1 MISLTKTPAMKRVLL
16 LLLLAVSVLPSMAQK
31 NLNPAPVIQRCA
43 TQEAIERRYL
53 TDPMFRMQMEQRER
67 DFQQWLAAHPGGA
80 PVTEALTGIVT
91 IPVVVHVVLPNPQ
104 IVTDADIEYFINR
117 LNLDFSGLNPDSTN
131 GTLFYGVRGHS
142 LLRFC
147 LAKRDPSGNY
157 TSGIERRVGSVPIG
171 FGEPQAIKSFASGG
185 LSPWN
190 TSNYY
195 NVWVGLSSGGLLG
208 IAPEIGPGTATS
220 DGVCINYQAFA
231 NNPCYTIGAFN
242 LARTAVHEIGH
253 NFGLYHTF
261 QGGCAATNDMG
272 QLTSP
277 GCVLPAPVLALTD
290 DTPAQSASTSGCPAG
305 TVAAG
310 CASSPNPPGK
320 QYQNYMDYTDD
331 ACYSMFSNTQ
341 VERMHWVTEN
351 CRAGYLTSN
360 GCQLPASTVPLDAA
374 AIEVISPTG
383 SEVVGCSVI
392 NYPLSG
398 CSGAFTPKVRIENRG
413 STTLTSVTVQM
424 TLNGV
429 PVPAQTFSVNLA
441 YGKNTVVT
449 LAGATAVP
457 GANTIS
463 FTVSN
468 PNGGADGNAAN
479 NTIAIN
485 PTFTP
490 PAATA
495 LPFAQDFTGVTFP
508 PANMTIN
515 NPNANNTWV
524 RSANGNGNAGSAF
537 IDNYN
542 FNLTGQTDDIRTR
555 LLAVPLVDSLILT
568 FDLAHK
574 NFPGFNDRL
583 QVLVSSDCG
592 TTLTASGTN
601 PVFDRSGAAL
611 ATAGSSTANYTTPAA
626 GDWRNQRV
634 AIFVGAGSPFA
645 TSGNII
651 VVFRATN
658 GYGNNIFLDN
668 INIAPKYDR
677 DMQVTAIINPVA
689 VQCAGSITPLVTVR
703 NNGIQTVDS
712 YRVGYIVD
720 NGTPVVSPV
729 INTPLAPGATTNVT
743 LAAFTPAAGNHT
755 FRSYTQDPVSA
766 SGSGEQLP
774 GNDTASIAFTI
785 LPSLA
790 NINENFVA
798 VTFPPVSWGLLNPNA
813 NNTWVRNANGNGNA
827 GSMFIDNYNFNL
839 TGQIDEMQLPSVNTT
854 GASTLFVA
862 FDLAHKNFPG
872 FNDRLQVLYSTDC
885 GVTWAST
892 GFDRSGAALA
902 TAGSST
908 ANYTA
913 PAAADWV
920 RQTVAINLCTSPA
933 PQVRVAFR
941 ATNGYGNNIFLDN
954 ISVAPGSPT
963 VTQPANQT
971 VCNGAATTAVTFTG
985 TVAGT
990 TFSWTNNTPSIGLA
1004 ANGTGN
1010 IAAFNAVNTGAA
1022 PVVATITVT
1031 PAVGTC
1037 TGTPA
1042 TFTITVNPTPNAVAT
1057 PASQTICT
1065 GTAMTTIA
1073 LTSAVSGTT
1082 YTWTRDNTATAT
1094 GIAPNG
1100 SGNISGSLTNT
1111 TTSPVTVTFT
1121 ITPSANGCT
1130 GAPITATVTVNPLPT
1145 ITCPANITVPST
1157 LGFCTAPVTYTPTA
1171 TGVPTPVFSYSTT
1184 GATVASGSGTGSG
1197 LTFNLGVTTVNLTA
1211 TNACGAASCSFT
1223 VTVTDSQ
1230 LPVVTQQPA
1239 NRTVCAGSN
1248 ATFSVTA
1255 TNVLSYQ
1262 WQQWNGSAWNN
1273 IPGATASTY
1282 TATNVT
1288 QSMNTTSYRA
1298 VLTGLCTVINSNHA
1312 TLYVNPLPTIQL
1324 SASPYLSL
1332 LPNQTTTIT
1341 ATVNPT
1347 GGSFVWSLNGSPIS
1361 GVNGPVLGPL
1371 GVDDIGTYST
1381 RYTDPNGCISTSAN
1395 IVLNGLAGENL
1406 WVYPNPNQGEFVV
1419 RYYNQNNESLTLNI
1433 YNSLG
1438 QRILQ
1443 RVFVTT
1449 TAYTSMNI
1457 NLGSGFSEGVYV
1469 VEVVNSAGQQVG
1481 AKRVVIRHK

>member
-1 MISLTKTPAMKRVLL
+1 MKRAL
-16 LLLLAVSVLPSMAQK
+16 LLLLAAWLIAPAFAQINK
-31 NLNPAPVIQRCA
+31 QKTAPAQPVRCA
-43 TQEAIERRYL
+43 TQEALDRRYQ
-53 TDPMFRMQMEQRER
+53 TDPLYRAMIDQRER
-67 DFQQWLAAHPGGA
+67 DFRLWLANHRNNEVPAA
-80 PVTEALTGIVT
+80 DALTGIVT
-91 IPVVVHVVLPNPQ
+91 IPVVVHIVLPNPA
-104 IVTDADIEYFINR
+104 IVTDADVEYLINR

-131 GTLFYGVRGHS
+131 GTAFYPVRGHS
-142 LLRFC
+142 LIRFC
-147 LAKRDPSGNY
+147 LARRDPSGNY
-157 TSGIERRVGSVPIG
+157 TSGIERRTGAGTIGS
-171 FGEPQAIKSFASGG
+171 GEPQAIKSFGTGG
-185 LSPWN
+185 LNPWN
-190 TSNYY
+190 TSLYY
-195 NVWVGLSSGGLLG
+195 NIWVGTAGGLLG
-208 IAPEIGPGTATS
+208 IAPEIGPGTAAS

-242 LARTAVHEIGH
+242 LGRTAVHEIGH

-261 QGGCAATNDMG
+261 QGGCSATSDMG

-277 GCVLPAPVLALTD
+277 GCALPGPILSLPD
-290 DTPAQSASTSGCPAG
+290 DTPGQSASTAGCPSG
-305 TVAAG
+305 IVAAG
-310 CASSPNPPGK
+310 CAGSPNPPGK

-331 ACYSMFSNTQ
+331 ACYSMFTNTQ

-424 TLNGV
+424 TLNGT
-429 PVPAQTFSVNLA
+429 PLAPQTFSVNIP

-449 LAGATAVP
+449 LAAATAIP

-495 LPFAQDFTGVTFP
+495 LPFAQNFTGVTFP
-508 PANMTIN
+508 PANMTVV

-524 RSANGNGNAGSAF
+524 RNANGNGNAGSAF

-542 FNLTGQTDDIRTR
+542 FNLVGQQDDLRSV
-555 LLAVPLVDSLILT
+555 LLTVPSGVDSLILT

-574 NFPGFNDRL
+574 NFPGLNDRL

-592 TTLTASGTN
+592 TTFTAGTN
-601 PVFDRSGAAL
+601 PVFDRSGATL

-634 AIFVGAGSPFA
+634 AIFVGTGSPFA
-645 TSGNII
+645 ASGSII
-651 VVFRATN
+651 VAFRETN
-658 GYGNNIFLDN
+658 GYGNNIFLEN
-668 INIAPKYDR
+668 INLSAKYDR
-677 DMQVTAIINPVA
+677 DMQAIAILSPTGTLCGGSVTP
-689 VQCAGSITPLVTVR
+689 SVTVK
-703 NNGIQTVDS
+703 NNGIETITAYKVA
-712 YRVGYIVD
+712 YKVD

-729 INTPLAPGATTNVT
+729 ISTPLAPGASTNVT
-743 LAAFTPAAGNHT
+743 LAAFTPAAGAHT
-755 FRSYTQDPVSA
+755 FAAYTLDPVSL

-774 GNDTASIAFTI
+774 ANDTASNTFNV
-785 LPSLA
+785 LPLVAS
-790 NINENFVA
+790 ITENFTA
-798 VTFPPVSWGLLNPNA
+798 VTFPPTNWVLNNPNA

-827 GSMFIDNYNFNL
+827 GSAFIDNYNFNL
-839 TGQIDEMQLPSVNTT
+839 TGQIDELLLPPVNTT
-854 GASTLFVA
+854 GASVLFID

-885 GVTWAST
+885 GVTWLPTS
-892 GFDRSGAALA
+892 FDRSGAALA

-908 ANYTA
+908 ANYTT

-920 RQTVAINLCTSPA
+920 RQSVAINLCTSPQ
-933 PQVRVAFR
+933 PQLRVAFR
-941 ATNGYGNNIFLDN
+941 NTNAYGNNIFLDN
-954 ISVAPGSPT
+954 ISVATGVPN
-963 VTQPANQT
+963 VAQPANQT
-971 VCNGAATTAVTFTG
+971 VCNNAATAAVNFTG
-985 TVAGT
+985 TVPGT

-1004 ANGTGN
+1004 ASGTGN
-1010 IAAFNAVNTGAA
+1010 IASFTATNTGTA

-1031 PAVGTC
+1031 PAVGAC
-1037 TGTPA
+1037 TGTPV
-1042 TFTITVNPTPNAVAT
+1042 TFTITVNPTPNAIAT

-1065 GTAMTTIA
+1065 GTAITPIV
-1073 LTSAVSGTT
+1073 LTSGVAGTT
-1082 YTWTRDNTATAT
+1082 YTWTRDNTATVT
-1094 GIAPNG
+1094 GIAANG
-1100 SGNISGSLTNT
+1100 SGNITGTLTNT
-1111 TTSPVTVTFT
+1111 TTAPVTVTFT

-1130 GAPITATVTVNPLPT
+1130 GPSTTATVTVNPLPT

-1157 LGFCTAPVTYTPTA
+1157 LGLCTAPVTYTPTA
-1171 TGVPTPVFSYSTT
+1171 TGVPTPTFSYSTT
-1184 GATVASGSGTGSG
+1184 GATTASGSGTGSG
-1197 LTFNLGVTTVNLTA
+1197 LLFNVGVTNVTLTA

-1223 VTVTDSQ
+1223 ITVTDAQ

-1255 TNVLSYQ
+1255 TNALSYQ
-1262 WQQWNGSAWNN
+1262 WQQWNGTAWVN
-1273 IPGATASTY
+1273 IAGATASTY
-1282 TATNVT
+1282 TVNSVT
-1288 QSMNTTSYRA
+1288 QSMNTNTFRA
-1298 VLTGLCTVINSNHA
+1298 QVIGLCTTVSSGSA
-1312 TLYVNPLPTIQL
+1312 TLFVNPLPTVLI
-1324 SASPYLSL
+1324 SASPTQSV

-1341 ATVNPT
+1341 ATASPA
-1347 GGSFVWSLNGSPIS
+1347 GGSYVWLFNGSPIS
-1361 GVNGPVLGPL
+1361 GASGPVLGPL
-1371 GVDDIGTYST
+1371 GVADIGAYSV
-1381 RYTDPNGCISTSAN
+1381 RYTDPNGCVSTSSIIN
-1395 IVLNGLAGENL
+1395 ITGTPGTRL
-1406 WVYPNPNQGEFVV
+1406 WVYPNPNRGQFVV
-1419 RYYNQNNESLTLNI
+1419 RYYNQVNETLTLNI

-1443 RVFVTT
+1443 KVFVSTT
-1449 TAYTSMNI
+1449 PYSNMDIDLADRH
-1457 NLGSGFSEGVYV
+1457 SEGVFI
-1469 VEVVNSAGQQVG
+1469 VELVNSAGVQVG
-1481 AKRVVIRHK
+1481 AEKVVIRH

>member
-1 MISLTKTPAMKRVLL
+1 MKRVLPL
-16 LLLLAVSVLPSMAQK
+16 LFLALGILPAMAQK
-31 NLNPAPVIQRCA
+31 NVNPSPQIQRCA
-43 TQEAIERRYL
+43 TQEAIERRYH
-53 TDPMFRMQMEQRER
+53 TDPIFRMQMEQRER
-67 DFQQWLAAHPGGA
+67 NFQEWLAAHPNGA

-91 IPVVVHVVLPNPQ
+91 IPVVVHIVLPNPQ
-104 IVTDADIEYFINR
+104 IITEDDVEYFINR

-131 GTLFYGVRGHS
+131 GVPFYGVRGHS
-142 LLRFC
+142 LIRFC
-147 LAKRDPSGNY
+147 LARRDPAGNF
-157 TSGIERRVGSVPIG
+157 TNGIERRVGAGNIG
-171 FGEPQAIKSFASGG
+171 ASEPQAIKNFGTGG
-185 LSPWN
+185 LAPWN
-190 TSNYY
+190 TSLYY
-195 NVWVGLSSGGLLG
+195 NVWIGQGGGLLG

-290 DTPAQSASTSGCPAG
+290 DTPAQSASTSGCPTG
-305 TVAAG
+305 TAAAG

-360 GCQLPASTVPLDAA
+360 GCQLPAGTVALDAA
-374 AIEVISPTG
+374 ISEVVSPGG
-383 SEVVGCSVI
+383 SEVVGCSVVT
-392 NYPLSG
+392 YTVTG
-398 CSGAFTPKVRIENRG
+398 CSGNFTPKIRIQNQG
-413 STTLTSVTVQM
+413 SATLTSVTVQL
-424 TLNGV
+424 TLNGT
-429 PVPAQTFSVNLA
+429 PLAPQTLPVNLA
-441 YGKNTVVT
+441 NGRSQVVSLSAAT
-449 LAGATAVP
+449 LASGV
-457 GANTIS
+457 NSLS
-463 FTVSN
+463 FTVSA
-468 PNGGADGNAAN
+468 PNGGVDGNAAN
-479 NTIAIN
+479 NTFVSNA
-485 PTFTP
+485 TFTP
-490 PAATA
+490 PAAAA
-495 LPFAQDFTGVTFP
+495 LPFAQNFTAVTFP
-508 PANMTIN
+508 PTNMTIV

-524 RSANGNGNAGSAF
+524 RNANGNGNAGSAF

-542 FNLTGQTDDIRTR
+542 FNLVGQVDELRSV
-555 LLAVPLVDSLILT
+555 LLAVPPLVDSIILT

-574 NFPGFNDRL
+574 NFPGLNDRL

-592 TTLTASGTN
+592 TTFTAGTN

-626 GDWRNQRV
+626 GDWRNQRL
-634 AIFVGAGSPFA
+634 AIYTGAGSPYN

-651 VVFRATN
+651 FSFRVTN
-658 GYGNNIFLDN
+658 GYSNNIFLEN
-668 INIAPKYDR
+668 INLSAKFDR
-677 DMQVTAIINPVA
+677 DMQVTTVINPVA
-689 VQCAGSITPLVTVR
+689 VQCAGSITPVVTVR
-703 NNGIQTVDS
+703 NNGIETVDS

-720 NGTPVVSPV
+720 NGTPVLSAV
-729 INTPLAPGATTNVT
+729 INTPLAPGSTTNVT

-755 FRSYTQDPVSA
+755 IRSYTQDPVSA
-766 SGSGEQLP
+766 SGSGEQVP
-774 GNDTASIAFTI
+774 SNDTASIAFTV
-785 LPSLA
+785 LPNLA
-790 NINENFVA
+790 NISENFVA
-798 VTFPPVSWGLLNPNA
+798 ATFPPANWTLVNPNA

-839 TGQIDEMQLPSVNTT
+839 TGQTDEMQLPSVNTT
-854 GASTLFVA
+854 GASTLFID

-872 FNDRLQVLYSTDC
+872 FSDRLQVLYSTDC
-885 GVTWAST
+885 GVSWQATS
-892 GFDRSGAALA
+892 FDRSGAALA

-908 ANYTA
+908 ANYTT
-913 PAAADWV
+913 PAAGDWV
-920 RQTVAINLCTSPA
+920 RQTVAINLCTSPV

-941 ATNGYGNNIFLDN
+941 ATNAYGNNIFLDN

-963 VTQPANQT
+963 VAQPANQT
-971 VCNGAATTAVTFTG
+971 VCNGAATSAVTFTG

-990 TFSWTNNTPSIGLA
+990 TFTWTNNTPSIGLA
-1004 ANGTGN
+1004 ASGTGN
-1010 IAAFNAVNTGAA
+1010 IASFTAVNTGTA

-1037 TGTPA
+1037 TGTPV
-1042 TFTITVNPTPNAVAT
+1042 TFTITVNPTPNVVAT

-1065 GTAMTTIA
+1065 GTAITTIA

-1082 YTWTRDNTATAT
+1082 YIWTRNNTATVT
-1094 GIAPNG
+1094 GIAANG

-1111 TTSPVTVTFT
+1111 TTAPATVTFT
-1121 ITPSANGCT
+1121 ITPSANGCP

-1157 LGFCTAPVTYTPTA
+1157 LGLCTAPVTYTPTA

-1230 LPVVTQQPA
+1230 LPVVSQQPA
-1239 NRTVCAGSN
+1239 NRTVCSGSN

-1262 WQQWNGSAWNN
+1262 WQQWNGTTWNN
-1273 IPGATASTY
+1273 ISGATASTY

-1288 QSMNTTSYRA
+1288 LSMNTTSYRA
-1298 VLTGLCTVINSNHA
+1298 VLTGLCTVVNSNHA
-1312 TLYVNPLPTIQL
+1312 TLYVNSLPTIAL
-1324 SASPYLSL
+1324 TASPSVAL

-1347 GGSFVWSLNGSPIS
+1347 GGSFVWLLNGSPIT
-1361 GVNGPVLGPL
+1361 GVSGPVLGPL
-1371 GVDDIGTYST
+1371 GVDDIGTYTS
-1381 RYTDPNGCISTSAN
+1381 RYTDPNGCVSISSSIA
-1395 IVLNGLAGENL
+1395 LRGQAGENL

-1419 RYYNQNNESLTLNI
+1419 RYYNQDNESLTLNI

-1443 RVFVTT
+1443 QVFATT

-1457 NLGSGFSEGVYV
+1457 NLGSGLSDGVYI
-1469 VEVVNSAGQQVG
+1469 VEVVNSAGKQVG
-1481 AKRVVIRHK
+1481 TKRVIINN